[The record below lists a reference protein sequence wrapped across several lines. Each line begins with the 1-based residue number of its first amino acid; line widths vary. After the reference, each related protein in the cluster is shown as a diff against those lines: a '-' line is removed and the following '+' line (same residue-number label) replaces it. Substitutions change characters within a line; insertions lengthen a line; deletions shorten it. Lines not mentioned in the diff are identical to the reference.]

1 MVFGRLVTIG
11 LISTVEMDNSFSLLI
26 SLSFF
31 NSFFFFSSED
41 SFELLFVEISV
52 SGKISKILF

>member
-31 NSFFFFSSED
+31 NSFFFFYSED